1 MGAGSNRVFINVVV
15 GIIGIVAFSIY
26 IYAIVIMGQ
35 TSLSHP
41 NFTEARDFRGRI
53 IQDDD
58 GEPVIV
64 PNTPPVISEIAKIIH
79 TTISAALALN
89 FGSVIGIQVT
99 RAGAGTATGQS
110 GTVVLTPQAQS
121 LVDGST
127 TPPAEPKTQ
136 LNMATESVVGLFSG
150 GKNMFLKF
158 LYLDMRY
165 WAVIVYLLGLGIGFV
180 YFILDGGFNADPGTV
195 APDLKDI
202 IFETVGIAGGVVN
215 SFRKSN

>member
-1 MGAGSNRVFINVVV
+1 MGAGTNRQFINIVV
-15 GIIGIVAFSIY
+15 GLIGIVAFSIY

-41 NFTEARDFRGRI
+41 NFTEARDFRGRV
-53 IQDDD
+53 IQDDE

-99 RAGAGTATGQS
+99 RAGTNPATGQTLS
-110 GTVVLTPQAQS
+110 PQPQS
-121 LVDGST
+121 LLDSPV
-127 TPPAEPKTQ
+127 TPVVEEPKTQ
-136 LNMATESVVGLFSG
+136 LNMATESVVGFFSG
-150 GKNMFLKF
+150 GKNIFLKF
-158 LYLDMRY
+158 LALDMRY
-165 WAVIVYLLGLGIGFV
+165 WAVIIYLLGLGIGFA
-180 YFILDGGFNADPGTV
+180 YFILDGGFKADPGTV

-202 IFETVGIAGGVVN
+202 VFETIGIAGGVVN
-215 SFRKSN
+215 SFRKAS